1 MTETI
6 GILLGKVLVG
16 VLSGNAGNKNRPEE
30 IEVKLQYVKRDRRS
44 KCRKGGTLEW
54 RTR

>member
-1 MTETI
+1 MTKTTV
-6 GILLGKVLVG
+6 ILLGKVLVG
-16 VLSGNAGNKNRPEE
+16 VLSRNAGSKNRPEG
-30 IEVKLQYVKRDRRS
+30 IKVKLRYVKRDRHS